1 MYFTGLTNNKKAY
14 LGTNILETNRQIR
27 SITQEKSMYIGGYK
41 GLDDKVVLESVEGV
55 TDTFD
60 ISMLWHTIAKNEESI
75 YKCNVVSKVKIGS
88 LRDSKYLIATIYD
101 LMCSLTEPMQ
111 GFTIQ
116 NDDDDFYLLI
126 CNQGEYIMNPNY
138 NKENQDAIK

>member
-1 MYFTGLTNNKKAY
+1 MYFTGYKSSKKAY
-14 LGTNILETNRQIR
+14 LGINILETNKQIEDIIR
-27 SITQEKSMYIGGYK
+27 ENSKYIGGYK
-41 GLDDKVVLESVEGV
+41 GLDSKVVLESILGFG
-55 TDTFD
+55 DTFNID
-60 ISMLWHTIAKNEESI
+60 SLFSRISKDEESI